1 VPRPE
6 DDAVTDPRP
15 HEQHWLDLSEAAA
28 MTGLD
33 PEAIRSR
40 ARRGLIP
47 HRTDDQGRWLV
58 QIPPGSVTADD
69 RARSVASSA
78 VLGEAVAE
86 LLAEVAG
93 LREGLARAEAGRD
106 AAERAAEIEVALL
119 REELGQ
125 ARDRAG
131 RLEGELRAV
140 LAEQTGRGTA
150 GNHVKAERD
159 ER

>member
-1 VPRPE
+1 M
-6 DDAVTDPRP
+6 ADPRP
-15 HEQHWLDLSEAAA
+15 HEQQWLDLSEAAA

-40 ARRGLIP
+40 AKRGLIP

-69 RARSVASSA
+69 RARSGASDA
-78 VLGEAVAE
+78 GLGEAVTE

-93 LREGLARAEAGRD
+93 LRDELARAEAGRD

-125 ARDRAG
+125 ARECAG
-131 RLEGELRAV
+131 RLEGEPRAM
-140 LAEQTGRGTA
+140 LAERTGRGTA
-150 GNHVKAERD
+150 GNHVKVEKKER
-159 ER
+159 

>member
-1 VPRPE
+1 M
-6 DDAVTDPRP
+6 ADPRP
-15 HEQHWLDLSEAAA
+15 HEQQWLDLSEAAA

-69 RARSVASSA
+69 RARSVESNA
-78 VLGEAVAE
+78 VLGEAVTE
-86 LLAEVAG
+86 LQAEVAG
-93 LREGLARAEAGRD
+93 LREALARAEAGRD
-106 AAERAAEIEVALL
+106 ATERAAEIEVALL
-119 REELGQ
+119 RAELGQ

-131 RLEGELRAV
+131 RLEGEPRAM
-140 LAEQTGRGTA
+140 LAERTGPSTA
-150 GNHVKAERD
+150 GNHVKVEEEER
-159 ER
+159 